1 MNASPALDRILDALR
16 DRDCRPRQGTGGQWS
31 ARCPAHEDRSPSL
44 SARQIEGQALIFCH
58 AGCTTANVMAA
69 LGVSMADLYD
79 EPRGV
84 VYRYDDGRVVHR
96 SPDKGFRQSGRTRGA
111 ASLYR
116 LSRVREAVAAGQTI
130 YLVEGEKDVHAL
142 ESVGLVATTSPM
154 GSANW
159 DKVDPIPLAGAT
171 VVLVADHDEQGH
183 RYARQADATLKGI
196 GAAVIVVAARSGKDA
211 ADHIAAGYGPSDFLP
226 LNLGGGPR
234 PRLKTIKA
242 SAVTERR
249 VAYLWADRI
258 PLGAPTLMP
267 GEEGIGKTL
276 VGIRLMAD
284 LTRGRLPGE
293 FHGSPRGALVLA
305 PEDGIADVFVPR
317 LREAG
322 ADLDRV
328 EFVVSRERGEEED
341 AVILPRDLA
350 LLTPHV
356 RKFGA
361 ALVWVD
367 SLVTV
372 LPDELKSISYK
383 DVAKAM
389 HALGDWAEAERVAIA
404 APWHLNKSQGSDT
417 AVRIMDSRAFRTAVR
432 SMLLVVADPEAPE
445 GEQRGIVALDKANAG
460 SLAVPALRYR
470 VRSARYTVT
479 EPDVLTGELMER
491 PASCGVADW
500 LGSIPGDGR
509 AVARAALV
517 PSLERE
523 GSSCAWLRQY
533 LTEHGPSPRARVVA
547 DAEAEG
553 HSLASIKRAARS
565 LRIHSAELSGR
576 RGDGSP
582 FRHSNWSLA
591 PVGLPSV
598 DTDPTG
604 PTEPTGES
612 VLDPSDPVCAGQFQ
626 WAQLAQ
632 SGPCHGPE
640 PTGDPTGH
648 VGGTPAPSRLHN
660 VTRLP
665 VRTPDVDPTGCRAC
679 GQSLPR
685 GLVLLGRTAHVSGTC
700 PA

>member
-1 MNASPALDRILDALR
+1 MNALDRIIAALR
-16 DRDCRPRQGTGGQWS
+16 DRDCRPRQGAGGQWS

-44 SARQIEGQALIFCH
+44 SARQIEGQALVFCH
-58 AGCTTANVMAA
+58 TGCATADVLAA
-69 LGVSMADLYD
+69 LGLSMADLYD
-79 EPRGV
+79 DARGATC
-84 VYRYDDGRVVHR
+84 RYDDGRVVHR
-96 SPDKGFRQSGRTRGA
+96 SPHKRFRRSDRTRGGA
-111 ASLYR
+111 CLHR
-116 LSRVREAVAAGQTI
+116 LDRVREAVAAGRTV
-130 YLVEGEKDVHAL
+130 YVAEGEKDIHAL
-142 ESVGLVATTSPM
+142 ESAGVVATCSPM
-154 GSANW
+154 GAGKWSR
-159 DKVDPIPLAGAT
+159 VDPSPLAGAT
-171 VVLVADHDEQGH
+171 VVVVADDDDPGRRHAADVHDSQ
-183 RYARQADATLKGI
+183 RCL
-196 GAAVIVVAARSGKDA
+196 GAAVTVVTARTGKDA
-211 ADHIAAGYGPSDFLP
+211 ADHIAAGYGAGEFLP

-242 SAVTERR
+242 SGVTERR

-293 FHGSPRGALVLA
+293 FCGSPRGALVLA

-341 AVILPRDLA
+341 AVILPRDLE
-350 LLTPHV
+350 LLTPHI

-404 APWHLNKSQGSDT
+404 APWHLNRSQGSDT

-445 GEQRGIVALDKANAG
+445 GELRGIIALDKANAG

-479 EPDVLTGELMER
+479 ELDIGE
-491 PASCGVADW
+491 
-500 LGSIPGDGR
+500 GR
-509 AVARAALV
+509 AR
-517 PSLERE
+517 
-523 GSSCAWLRQY
+523 
-533 LTEHGPSPRARVVA
+533 
-547 DAEAEG
+547 
-553 HSLASIKRAARS
+553 
-565 LRIHSAELSGR
+565 
-576 RGDGSP
+576 
-582 FRHSNWSLA
+582 
-591 PVGLPSV
+591 
-598 DTDPTG
+598 
-604 PTEPTGES
+604 
-612 VLDPSDPVCAGQFQ
+612 
-626 WAQLAQ
+626 
-632 SGPCHGPE
+632 
-640 PTGDPTGH
+640 
-648 VGGTPAPSRLHN
+648 
-660 VTRLP
+660 
-665 VRTPDVDPTGCRAC
+665 
-679 GQSLPR
+679 
-685 GLVLLGRTAHVSGTC
+685 
-700 PA
+700 